1 MIITLQ
7 TKRLD
12 FRKCS
17 CSEGFSPGTQ
27 ICLRGG
33 SHINRTGVLVISLK
47 GLKHDLD
54 TSWGFQAYK
63 VNSDTFSSIEPKNMA
78 VRK

>member
-7 TKRLD
+7 TNRLD
-12 FRKCS
+12 LRKCS

-27 ICLRGG
+27 FCLRGD
-33 SHINRTGVLVISLK
+33 SHIKRMGVLVMSFRGYK
-47 GLKHDLD
+47 RDLD
-54 TSWGFQAYK
+54 ISWGRKAYNA
-63 VNSDTFSSIEPKNMA
+63 NSGTFSSIEPNNMA